1 MALQATVYN
10 FDIELADSD
19 RAVYE
24 SLALRVARHPSESAE
39 HLIARVLAYLL
50 EFVDG
55 IAFSR
60 GISDPDEPAIAVR
73 DLTGAIDTWI
83 DIGTPDAARL
93 HKASKAATRVV
104 VYTHKDPRQFINRLA
119 GEKIHQGDRLELYAI
134 DRELIAALVAR
145 LDRRVAFS
153 ISVADGELYVSIA
166 TENLTGNVVRLTR
179 DVDQ

>member
-19 RAVYE
+19 RGVYE
-24 SLALRVARHPSESAE
+24 SLALRVARHPSESEE

-50 EFVDG
+50 EFGDG

-83 DIGTPDAARL
+83 DVGTPDAARL
-93 HKASKAATRVV
+93 HKASKAAARVV
-104 VYTHKDPRQFINRLA
+104 VYTHKDPRQFLSRLA
-119 GEKIHQGDRLELYAI
+119 GEKIHQADRLELYAI
-134 DRELIAALVAR
+134 DRALVSALVAR

-153 ISVADGELYVSIA
+153 VSVADRELFVAIG
-166 TENLTGNVVRLTR
+166 TENLGGAVVRLHL
-179 DVDQ
+179 DG

>member
-10 FDIELADSD
+10 FDIDLADSD
-19 RAVYE
+19 RHVYE
-24 SLALRVARHPSESAE
+24 SLALRVARHPSESE
-39 HLIARVLAYLL
+39 DHLIARLLAYLL

-83 DIGTPDAARL
+83 DVGAPDAARL

-104 VYTHKDPRQFINRLA
+104 VYTHKDPRQFLNRLA
-119 GEKIHQGDRLELYAI
+119 GHKIHRADKLELYAI
-134 DRELIAALVAR
+134 DRALVGALVAR
-145 LDRRVAFS
+145 LDRRVALS
-153 ISVADGELYVSIA
+153 VSVADRELFVAIG
-166 TENLTGNVVRLTR
+166 TENLRGAVVRLHL
-179 DVDQ
+179 DV